1 MEVIAAIHECGAQL
15 ALPTTVMQVDQSTII
30 RNTLLN
36 MKENEELHQQQQQQ
50 QQQLIVEQQQE
61 EEVAE
66 EEEVQHRQQMMAS
79 SIVQR
84 RSSSQDIMIAN
95 KYGVLVSDNNN
106 RIRSSET
113 DDDNDDVNQAIMDS
127 RQDFAS
133 FVEASVGDMP
143 VTITTITTT
152 TKTSST
158 STGQDIDMLPSSYAN
173 RHDDISGTPFLL
185 LPNNSIIV
193 SSNSIESSSIAAI
206 RDKPIIIQS
215 SDDNVTINIITIK
228 DASTDRVRPEMPLRI
243 DDITDILTTIDSYAS
258 TGMAS
263 SSSSSISTSSSSLS
277 SSSSSN
283 NNNTVTSS
291 RDTRSYP
298 WVVQQQ
304 SYAVDMDDASTADA
318 SIVTINEESRPISTD
333 ESILMRNINVLGT
346 ATTATTSTT
355 AATIPSSGDV
365 WYDSVVKAGIKT
377 DGRKYFDHKVVL
389 FEKVDRA
396 MVELKGD
403 GSIAPARN
411 ASAINPSLRRK
422 EGGGGLRKSNTASSS
437 SPTTTASQSSAQSR
451 SDDSSIKDT
460 NIDSPSG
467 DDRFVEESV
476 EASAFWDND
485 NILQPPQIAA
495 TSIDS
500 ANTPVASID
509 YPVTSI
515 DNPVISSDYCVTLID
530 NPATSID
537 NPISN
542 PISSDL
548 SSTSSLHL
556 IYDMAAS
563 PISSSLSSTMSSIGS
578 SFDSEVIPITAA
590 ANMSKSIS
598 DDTDNT
604 TTDEQQ

>member
-36 MKENEELHQQQQQQ
+36 MKDNEELHQQQQQQQ

-61 EEVAE
+61 EEVV
-66 EEEVQHRQQMMAS
+66 EEEVQHRQQMMTS

-106 RIRSSET
+106 RIQSSET
-113 DDDNDDVNQAIMDS
+113 DDDNDDVNQTIMDS
-127 RQDFAS
+127 RQLNQDFAS
-133 FVEASVGDMP
+133 FVEASVEDLP
-143 VTITTITTT
+143 VTITTVTTT

-158 STGQDIDMLPSSYAN
+158 STGQDIDMLPPSYAN
-173 RHDDISGTPFLL
+173 RHDDISGTPFLF

-215 SDDNVTINIITIK
+215 SDNNVTINIITIK

-258 TGMAS
+258 IDS
-263 SSSSSISTSSSSLS
+263 SSSTSSSSL

-304 SYAVDMDDASTADA
+304 SYAVDTDDASTADA
-318 SIVTINEESRPISTD
+318 FIVTINEESRPISAD
-333 ESILMRNINVLGT
+333 ESILMRNIT
-346 ATTATTSTT
+346 ASSTTASTITATSTT
-355 AATIPSSGDV
+355 ASTIPSSGDV

-411 ASAINPSLRRK
+411 SSTINPSLRRK
-422 EGGGGLRKSNTASSS
+422 EGEGGGLRKSNTASS

-485 NILQPPQIAA
+485 NTLQPPQIAA

-509 YPVTSI
+509 YLVTSI
-515 DNPVISSDYCVTLID
+515 DNPVISSDYSVTLID

-578 SFDSEVIPITAA
+578 SFDSEVIPTTAA
-590 ANMSKSIS
+590 ANISKSLS
-598 DDTDNT
+598 NDTDNT
-604 TTDEQQ
+604 TRDEQQ

>member
-30 RNTLLN
+30 RNTLLS
-36 MKENEELHQQQQQQ
+36 MKENEELHQQEQQ

-61 EEVAE
+61 EEVV
-66 EEEVQHRQQMMAS
+66 EEEVQHRQQMMTS

-113 DDDNDDVNQAIMDS
+113 DDDNDDVNQTIMDS
-127 RQDFAS
+127 RQLNQDFAS
-133 FVEASVGDMP
+133 FVEASVEDMP
-143 VTITTITTT
+143 VTITTVTTT

-158 STGQDIDMLPSSYAN
+158 STGQDIDMLPPSYAN
-173 RHDDISGTPFLL
+173 RDDDISGTPFLL

-215 SDDNVTINIITIK
+215 SDNNVTINIITIK

-258 TGMAS
+258 IDS
-263 SSSSSISTSSSSLS
+263 SSSSSTSSSSLS
-277 SSSSSN
+277 LSSSSSN

-304 SYAVDMDDASTADA
+304 SYAVDTDDASTADA
-318 SIVTINEESRPISTD
+318 FIVTINEESRPIPAD
-333 ESILMRNINVLGT
+333 ESILMRNIT
-346 ATTATTSTT
+346 ASSTTASTITATSTT
-355 AATIPSSGDV
+355 ASTIPSSGDV

-377 DGRKYFDHKVVL
+377 DGRKYFDHKVVF

-411 ASAINPSLRRK
+411 ASTINPSLRRK
-422 EGGGGLRKSNTASSS
+422 EGEGGGLRKSNTASS

-485 NILQPPQIAA
+485 NTLQPPQIAA

-500 ANTPVASID
+500 ANTPVALID
-509 YPVTSI
+509 YLVTSI
-515 DNPVISSDYCVTLID
+515 DNPVISSDYSVTLID
-530 NPATSID
+530 NPTTSID

-578 SFDSEVIPITAA
+578 SFDSEGIPTTAA
-590 ANMSKSIS
+590 ANMSKSLS
-598 DDTDNT
+598 NDTDNT
-604 TTDEQQ
+604 TRDEQQ

>member
-50 QQQLIVEQQQE
+50 QQQQLIVEQQQE
-61 EEVAE
+61 EEVV
-66 EEEVQHRQQMMAS
+66 EEEVQHRQQMMTS

-84 RSSSQDIMIAN
+84 RSSSHDIMIAN

-113 DDDNDDVNQAIMDS
+113 DDDNDEVNQTIMDS
-127 RQDFAS
+127 RQLNQDFAN
-133 FVEASVGDMP
+133 FVEASVEDMP
-143 VTITTITTT
+143 VTITTVTTT

-158 STGQDIDMLPSSYAN
+158 STGQDIDMLPPN
-173 RHDDISGTPFLL
+173 RHDDISGTPFLF

-193 SSNSIESSSIAAI
+193 SSNSIESSSIAAM

-215 SDDNVTINIITIK
+215 SDNNVTINIITIK

-243 DDITDILTTIDSYAS
+243 DDITDILTTIDSFAS
-258 TGMAS
+258 INS
-263 SSSSSISTSSSSLS
+263 SSSSSVSSSSL

-304 SYAVDMDDASTADA
+304 SYAVDTDDDASTADA

-333 ESILMRNINVLGT
+333 ESILLRNINVLD
-346 ATTATTSTT
+346 TSTT
-355 AATIPSSGDV
+355 AATSTTASTIPSSGDV

-411 ASAINPSLRRK
+411 ASTINPSLRRK
-422 EGGGGLRKSNTASSS
+422 EGGLRKSNTTSS

-485 NILQPPQIAA
+485 NTLQPPQIAA

-509 YPVTSI
+509 YLVTSI
-515 DNPVISSDYCVTLID
+515 DNPVISSDYSVTLID

-590 ANMSKSIS
+590 ANMSKSLS
-598 DDTDNT
+598 NDTDNT